1 MHNNNSR
8 WPELQMFLKWIE
20 VEKSHI
26 LLHGDRGQGGNL
38 REENEFDSEILT
50 GWILTIGEN

>member
-1 MHNNNSR
+1 
-8 WPELQMFLKWIE
+8 MFLKWIE
-20 VEKSHI
+20 VEKNHI
-26 LLHGDRGQGGNL
+26 LLHGDRGQSGNL